1 MGETELLDMLAS
13 ETDRRSGTIVKG
25 VQKLA
30 KSGKSDP
37 ARVEELRVEAHG
49 LKGAA
54 MVVGQERLAQLALGM
69 EEALASRAESGQID
83 PEVAEAIVGAIN
95 ALHDGT
101 QAAANGAAEPPSV
114 GESIR
119 ALGA

>member
-1 MGETELLDMLAS
+1 MLAT

-37 ARVEELRVEAHG
+37 AKVEELRVEAHG

-83 PEVAEAIVGAIN
+83 PALADSIVGAIN

-101 QAAANGAAEPPSV
+101 KAAAEGAAEPPSV
-114 GESIR
+114 EQSIK
-119 ALGA
+119 ALGG